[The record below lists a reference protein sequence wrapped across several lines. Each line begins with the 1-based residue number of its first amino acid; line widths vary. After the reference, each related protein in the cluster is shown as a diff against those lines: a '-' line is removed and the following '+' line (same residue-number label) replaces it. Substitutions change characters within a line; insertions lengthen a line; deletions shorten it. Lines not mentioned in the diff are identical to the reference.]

1 MLAPRGGLLCP
12 WPELLGSHGIPLK
25 LRVFITVYFH
35 LLVLNRTAGKKLP
48 RSSHHHASGHKP
60 GAQCRADDWTGWTL
74 RTLTSSGFLL
84 QTSLTLAGVRRSRGR
99 ASRCSPGQCRC
110 FFLPKAQSTH
120 CESERNCQEMEVPFG
135 ISLILISTSQM
146 GNYEVW
152 RNFQDLK

>member
-84 QTSLTLAGVRRSRGR
+84 QTCPAVRTPAHTRWSETQPRPSLTLLSGAVSL
-99 ASRCSPGQCRC
+99 
-110 FFLPKAQSTH
+110 FLPPQSPVHTLRVRKKL
-120 CESERNCQEMEVPFG
+120 SG
-135 ISLILISTSQM
+135 DGSSLRDLL
-146 GNYEVW
+146 
-152 RNFQDLK
+152 NFDFNITDGEL